1 MQQPTVSVTG
11 TGSSAVVA
19 VDFFRN
25 PFNIGLGVVVTG
37 TVSFTVEYTFSDPSD
52 PAFNA
57 ATATWFSTG
66 LTGSATAGQAF
77 TVPCRAIRVTNASGT
92 GTSLLYVQQAGL
104 I

>member
-52 PAFNA
+52 ADFDA
-57 ATATWFSTG
+57 STATWFSTG
-66 LTGSATAGQAF
+66 LTGIANAAQAF
-77 TVPCRAIRVTNASGT
+77 TVPCRAIRVTNGSGT